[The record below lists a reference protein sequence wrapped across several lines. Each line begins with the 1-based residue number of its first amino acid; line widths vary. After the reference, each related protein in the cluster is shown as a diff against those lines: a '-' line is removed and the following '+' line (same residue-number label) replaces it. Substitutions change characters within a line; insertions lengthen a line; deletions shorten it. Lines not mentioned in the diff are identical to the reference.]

1 MWSWYNLWC
10 CSDSQKSK
18 WCTRSTFMSTVCSWS
33 SQQSMFLK
41 KDAQHYNYVQLFL
54 GGDGLD
60 ALAARVDD
68 LQILLFFHLN
78 VSAAESVG
86 VWWHRRCWM
95 LFIMVTAC
103 DVIVHLKICSVV
115 RTCTTDKGECC
126 NATVIQQV
134 CTPRGVSS
142 QNDWDH
148 PVLWNL
154 TGRVNTVLPKKIFS
168 HLRQCR
174 CAIDGQ
180 LGWDQVIVKAT
191 E

>member
-18 WCTRSTFMSTVCSWS
+18 WCTQSTFMSTVCSRS

-86 VWWHRRCWM
+86 VWWHRRCW
-95 LFIMVTAC
+95 LLLIMVTAC

-134 CTPRGVSS
+134 CTAERSVQPEWLGSS
-142 QNDWDH
+142 SSLEFNWKSEH
-148 PVLWNL
+148 SSS
-154 TGRVNTVLPKKIFS
+154 KKDI
-168 HLRQCR
+168 
-174 CAIDGQ
+174 
-180 LGWDQVIVKAT
+180 
-191 E
+191 